1 MENPQKQYDRV
12 DQHDGT
18 GRAEADLKG
27 QGLPSELFAEDDK
40 RPHKHQKNI
49 GGKNLRVFKNPI
61 HIFHVDP
68 LLPMVDSTLSITNEK
83 RKHKLY
89 CRHFLKAF

>member
-1 MENPQKQYDRV
+1 MEKPQKQYDRV
-12 DQHDGT
+12 DQHDGA

-27 QGLPSELFAEDDK
+27 QRFTSELSAEDDEG
-40 RPHKHQKNI
+40 PYKHQKNI

-68 LLPMVDSTLSITNEK
+68 LLSMVDSTFSIANEK
-83 RKHKLY
+83 GKHKLY
-89 CRHFLKAF
+89 CG